1 MARTKRVV
9 FIILGGIFVVV
20 GTGAFVLLHL
30 DAKFDELEGISLVL
44 TEGSASRA
52 GVEYT
57 VVNNTDGELTYGA
70 RYDLQ
75 RRGLFGW
82 EWVLQRANTAW
93 PLSLRVAGAGTSAAE
108 TADWERGW
116 GFLRPGTYRLVKE
129 VELNGKGPYRLA
141 VEFEIE

>member
-1 MARTKRVV
+1 M
-9 FIILGGIFVVV
+9 
-20 GTGAFVLLHL
+20 
-30 DAKFDELEGISLVL
+30 
-44 TEGSASRA
+44 
-52 GVEYT
+52 EYT

-75 RRGLFGW
+75 RQGLLWLGVGPPAGKYRMAAVAEGGRGRLC
-82 EWVLQRANTAW
+82 
-93 PLSLRVAGAGTSAAE
+93 SAAE

-129 VELNGKGPYRLA
+129 VELNRKGPYRLA